1 MEHENGNW
9 EILTAGE
16 KRAERRERVWGA
28 AALPRLVITPVDRI
42 TSECVIEGSVRE
54 REETAAGIST
64 RRCLRGLKWDWGLPL
79 CEIVGALLSSRVHT
93 KWQARAVFRP
103 NNLACQG

>member
-54 REETAAGIST
+54 REETVAGIST
-64 RRCLRGLKWDWGLPL
+64 GRCLRGLKWYWGLPL
-79 CEIVGALLSSRVHT
+79 CEILGALLPSRVLSE
-93 KWQARAVFRP
+93 WQARAVCCP
-103 NNLACQG
+103 IYLACQG